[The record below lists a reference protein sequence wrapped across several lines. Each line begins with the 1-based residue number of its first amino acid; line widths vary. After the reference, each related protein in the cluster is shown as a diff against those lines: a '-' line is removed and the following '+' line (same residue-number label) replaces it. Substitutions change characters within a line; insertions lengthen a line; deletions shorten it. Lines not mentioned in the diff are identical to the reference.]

1 MSWKRQKGDGLHVHE
16 LRIQR
21 RQWFLRYDTC
31 IGLAYT
37 PRKYHEAPTY
47 VRITER
53 RCVMCMD
60 RDLQRRTDVLV
71 INVAR
76 SEARTCPTSAAWP
89 RPHSRLHGLKT
100 HLFKRAY
107 IWLLPPRTT
116 EEWTYLLTY
125 CVLPQL
131 LTPKDQSGPRRAITN
146 GAFHWHTKQ
155 NKLESAIADKSRDG
169 QSRSPDDSTGHVW
182 FTIREL

>member
-107 IWLLPPRTT
+107 IMTFTSENYGGVNLL
-116 EEWTYLLTY
+116 TYLL
-125 CVLPQL
+125 CF
-131 LTPKDQSGPRRAITN
+131 TPAPNSKRPKRPKACDHQRRIPLA
-146 GAFHWHTKQ
+146 HETKQ
-155 NKLESAIADKSRDG
+155 TRISYRWQIAR
-169 QSRSPDDSTGHVW
+169 RSVKVTRRFYRSCM
-182 FTIREL
+182 IYY